1 MPILGTFALAAAMIG
16 AAAPASADDSSAV
29 GSSCRSGQVGDSA
42 TSGDG
47 AVVRCLAT
55 EGGGF
60 SWMADTGATDT
71 IADLEKQGYNVR
83 IDRVGSG
90 AFSACKVTDV
100 RNPITTTRTDNDRPD
115 LPETIV
121 LNKTVNV
128 SLDCRGG

>member
-1 MPILGTFALAAAMIG
+1 
-16 AAAPASADDSSAV
+16 
-29 GSSCRSGQVGDSA
+29 
-42 TSGDG
+42 
-47 AVVRCLAT
+47 
-55 EGGGF
+55 
-60 SWMADTGATDT
+60 MADTGATDT